1 MAIIKPTLSLTANSN
16 TVTTD
21 PGPMSFALA
30 LSVTDNVT
38 VDFVDQRLVTVTADV
53 TANFPFTSQGQLL
66 LDGKDVGGATKTPGT
81 IGCYIYM
88 KNTDTTAGNNIHVGI
103 LSGAT
108 LAAANSGTAAGT
120 DAPLQPAASGTSA
133 LDATDNKTTRTFTLL
148 PGEFAFFPFDYTGD
162 IYVES
167 AQNSPIL
174 EYWRYDR

>member
-1 MAIIKPTLSLTANSN
+1 MAVIKPTLSLTANSN

-30 LSVTDNVT
+30 LSVTDSITTDV
-38 VDFVDQRLVTVTADV
+38 VEQKLITVTTTRA
-53 TANFPFTSQGQLL
+53 SI
-66 LDGKDVGGATKTPGT
+66 LDGSVVGGATKTPGT

-88 KNTDTTAGNNIHVGI
+88 KNTDTTTGNNIHVGI
-103 LSGAT
+103 VSPNHHSADPATPATDGAT
-108 LAAANSGTAAGT
+108 SSLDGTT
-120 DAPLQPAASGTSA
+120 QESL
-133 LDATDNKTTRTFTLL
+133 RTFTLL
-148 PGEFAFFPFDYTGD
+148 PGEFAFFPYDYCGD